1 VDLPGRKS
9 VSLRLAVPGLHNVR
23 NAAIAL
29 AVLHA
34 LDVDATAGAA
44 ALAAFGGVGRRF
56 ERVGEAGGVTVVD
69 DYAHHP
75 TEVTATLAA
84 ARQAFPGRR
93 VVAVFQPHL
102 YSRTALHGAALG
114 EALAAADVVV
124 VAPIYAAREQPEAG
138 GGVTH
143 DLVVRSAIRA
153 GAATVAVRER
163 ADLTGHVAR
172 AVRSGDVVFTLGA
185 GDVTRLSRRAL
196 WWGGAVLAAL
206 ALWLAA
212 PPVLRR
218 LAFFRVRQIEV
229 VGVRNLDPDA
239 VLAALRLA
247 PRASVFDD
255 TRLLADRVRGL
266 AGVADARVVRR
277 LPAALKVIVQEVE
290 PVALV
295 PGAGGLVAVDAGGR
309 PLPFDPARAAGGG
322 ELDLPIAQVADSG
335 IVQVL
340 ARIQAFDPVL
350 FQDID
355 AARRFGAR
363 GDVLLELGSHRV
375 LLARDAGPEVVQAVV
390 LVARDLA
397 AKARRYAELDARYAG
412 QVVVRRKASA

>member
-1 VDLPGRKS
+1 VKRRLPR
-9 VSLRLAVPGLHNVR
+9 
-23 NAAIAL
+23 
-29 AVLHA
+29 
-34 LDVDATAGAA
+34 
-44 ALAAFGGVGRRF
+44 
-56 ERVGEAGGVTVVD
+56 
-69 DYAHHP
+69 
-75 TEVTATLAA
+75 
-84 ARQAFPGRR
+84 
-93 VVAVFQPHL
+93 
-102 YSRTALHGAALG
+102 
-114 EALAAADVVV
+114 
-124 VAPIYAAREQPEAG
+124 
-138 GGVTH
+138 
-143 DLVVRSAIRA
+143 
-153 GAATVAVRER
+153 
-163 ADLTGHVAR
+163 R
-172 AVRSGDVVFTLGA
+172 AVA
-185 GDVTRLSRRAL
+185 
-196 WWGGAVLAAL
+196 WGGAVLAAL

-212 PPVLRR
+212 PSALRR
-218 LAFFRVRQIEV
+218 LAFFRVRQVEV
-229 VGVRNLDPDA
+229 VGVKNLDPDA
-239 VLAALRLA
+239 VLSALRLD

-277 LPAALKVIVQEVE
+277 LPAALKVIVREVE

-309 PLPFDPARAAGGG
+309 SLPFDPTRAGGAG
-322 ELDLPIAQVADSG
+322 SLDLPIAQVADSG

-340 ARIQAFDPVL
+340 GRIQAFDPVL

-355 AARRFGAR
+355 AARRFGGTR

>member
-1 VDLPGRKS
+1 VKRRLPR
-9 VSLRLAVPGLHNVR
+9 
-23 NAAIAL
+23 
-29 AVLHA
+29 
-34 LDVDATAGAA
+34 
-44 ALAAFGGVGRRF
+44 
-56 ERVGEAGGVTVVD
+56 
-69 DYAHHP
+69 
-75 TEVTATLAA
+75 
-84 ARQAFPGRR
+84 
-93 VVAVFQPHL
+93 
-102 YSRTALHGAALG
+102 
-114 EALAAADVVV
+114 
-124 VAPIYAAREQPEAG
+124 
-138 GGVTH
+138 
-143 DLVVRSAIRA
+143 
-153 GAATVAVRER
+153 
-163 ADLTGHVAR
+163 R
-172 AVRSGDVVFTLGA
+172 AVA
-185 GDVTRLSRRAL
+185 
-196 WWGGAVLAAL
+196 WGGAVLAAL
-206 ALWLAA
+206 ALWLVA
-212 PPVLRR
+212 PSVLRR
-218 LAFFRVRQIEV
+218 LAFFRVRQVEV
-229 VGVRNLDPDA
+229 VGVKNLDPDA

-277 LPAALKVIVQEVE
+277 LPAALKVIVREVE

-309 PLPFDPARAAGGG
+309 SLPFDPTRAVGAGS
-322 ELDLPIAQVADSG
+322 LDLPIAQVADSG

-340 ARIQAFDPVL
+340 SRIQAFDPVL

-355 AARRFGAR
+355 AVRRFGGTR

>member
-1 VDLPGRKS
+1 VK
-9 VSLRLAVPGLHNVR
+9 LRLP
-23 NAAIAL
+23 
-29 AVLHA
+29 
-34 LDVDATAGAA
+34 
-44 ALAAFGGVGRRF
+44 
-56 ERVGEAGGVTVVD
+56 
-69 DYAHHP
+69 
-75 TEVTATLAA
+75 
-84 ARQAFPGRR
+84 RR
-93 VVAVFQPHL
+93 V
-102 YSRTALHGAALG
+102 
-114 EALAAADVVV
+114 
-124 VAPIYAAREQPEAG
+124 
-138 GGVTH
+138 
-143 DLVVRSAIRA
+143 
-153 GAATVAVRER
+153 
-163 ADLTGHVAR
+163 
-172 AVRSGDVVFTLGA
+172 
-185 GDVTRLSRRAL
+185 L
-196 WWGGAVLAAL
+196 WWGGAVLGAL

-212 PPVLRR
+212 PPVLRH
-218 LAFFRVRQIEV
+218 LAFFRVRQVEV
-229 VGVRNLDPDA
+229 VGVKNLDPDA

-266 AGVADARVVRR
+266 AGVADARVARR

-295 PGAGGLVAVDAGGR
+295 PGAGGLVVVDAAGR
-309 PLPFDPARAAGGG
+309 PLPFDPTRAGGG
-322 ELDLPIAQVADSG
+322 GSLDLPIAQVADSG

-350 FQDID
+350 FQAID

>member
-1 VDLPGRKS
+1 VKL
-9 VSLRLAVPGLHNVR
+9 
-23 NAAIAL
+23 
-29 AVLHA
+29 
-34 LDVDATAGAA
+34 
-44 ALAAFGGVGRRF
+44 
-56 ERVGEAGGVTVVD
+56 
-69 DYAHHP
+69 
-75 TEVTATLAA
+75 
-84 ARQAFPGRR
+84 
-93 VVAVFQPHL
+93 
-102 YSRTALHGAALG
+102 
-114 EALAAADVVV
+114 
-124 VAPIYAAREQPEAG
+124 
-138 GGVTH
+138 
-143 DLVVRSAIRA
+143 
-153 GAATVAVRER
+153 
-163 ADLTGHVAR
+163 
-172 AVRSGDVVFTLGA
+172 
-185 GDVTRLSRRAL
+185 RLSRRAL
-196 WWGGAVLAAL
+196 GWSGAVLGVL
-206 ALWLAA
+206 VLWLAA
-212 PPVLRR
+212 PAVLRR
-218 LAFFRVRQIEV
+218 LAFFRVRQVEV

-247 PRASVFDD
+247 PTASVFDD

-277 LPAALKVIVQEVE
+277 LPAALKVVVREVE

-295 PGAGGLVAVDAGGR
+295 PAAGGFVAVDAGGR
-309 PLPFDPARAAGGG
+309 RLPFDPARVAGG
-322 ELDLPIAQVADSG
+322 LDLPIAQVADSG

-397 AKARRYAELDARYAG
+397 AKARRYTELDARYAG